1 MIRRTMWMG
10 LALLCLPA
18 AVQGEDKFEIKPRFI
33 AGQCWSERRVNTF
46 EMTTTV
52 KVQQQVAETNRQ
64 KSRQTHETE
73 WEAIKVTNNVP
84 MIARVKFGSNC
95 GGEVEEN
102 GQRQTIRFP
111 MAGKTIEVSRRPDGG
126 ADIKPADA
134 DIPEVH
140 AFLEDLFE
148 PDLGAFPKTPLAVGE
163 SWSWEKESVA
173 NAFDLGEDDEGSI
186 TCTIKSVS
194 TQNGRKMA
202 EITIRVQLKV
212 VAAQQGGGQRIA
224 TLTESNLEGRGL
236 MDVAAGRMVEL
247 NLSGN
252 VVVSGIISAPD
263 ENGNLT
269 PQADLDGV
277 GRMTLESRSRLLS
290 EKKTDGPGPTAKTDN
305 TNFAGEYSNTEMK
318 LILRAAADGYQGN
331 LSMGDRKFPVRAKAE
346 GDTLNGSFQSEEHWF
361 DFTAKFDGITLTLTT
376 GGKTHILQKKIV
388 PKNPLG
394 GSPSEKQPPKKEE
407 PANPLGG
414 SATGI
419 AEPARPTQPPS
430 SQQPKPTGP
439 SAQAPATTDYAIFQ
453 CLDTQGFR
461 DASGRPLEVF
471 RMLMPRGWRFTGGL
485 TWKVNHKGIYNMS
498 RVDLV
503 NPVELAF
510 KVSSP
515 DEHVV
520 IQAYQEVH
528 FADLRG
534 SPAYEMGGFP
544 TGSNY
549 GGFISCPTMDAA
561 SYITEFVIPR
571 QRGGL
576 QGAQIVESKSL
587 PSVVQRYDRETAIVN
602 GALQG
607 AMGGGVSH
615 QAALVVVDHII
626 GGLPYR
632 EAFVVALGYLQ
643 TPGIT
648 MWSSRLNISMRA
660 PRDEV
665 ERWQPIIAT
674 MLNSIEFNMRWVG
687 ELLKVKRNAEGVVMD
702 VDRFCQ
708 KVDAEITRNRA
719 ETNAQIQRD
728 MYPRLAPFCDHTGTD
743 GKRYFLETDKQHQM
757 NEQGQIRSALTL
769 PDQEGW
775 TRMPEYTGG

>member
-1 MIRRTMWMG
+1 MLQKIKWMG
-10 LALLCLPA
+10 LALVCLPA
-18 AVQGEDKFEIKPRFI
+18 AAQGQERYELKPRFT
-33 AGQCWSERRVNTF
+33 AGQRWSERRVNTF

-52 KVQQQVAETNRQ
+52 KAQQQVVEQNRQ
-64 KSRQTHETE
+64 ETRQTLEFE
-73 WEAIKVTNNVP
+73 WEALEVADNVP
-84 MIARVKFGSNC
+84 TAARVQFGPNC

-102 GQRQTIRFP
+102 GQRQTIRFSA
-111 MAGKTIEVSRRPDGG
+111 AGKTIEARRRPDGEV
-126 ADIKPADA
+126 DIKPADA
-134 DIPEVH
+134 NVPEVL
-140 AFLEDLFE
+140 AILEDLFE
-148 PDLGAFPKTPLAVGE
+148 PDLGAFPKKALAVGE
-163 SWSWEKESVA
+163 SWSWEKQSVA
-173 NAFDLGEDDEGSI
+173 NAFGLGEDDEGSI

-194 TQNGRKMA
+194 TKNSRKMA
-202 EITIRVQLKV
+202 EITVRVQLKV
-212 VAAQQGGGQRIA
+212 GAAQQGGGQRIA
-224 TLTESNLEGRGL
+224 TLTESNLEGCGL
-236 MDVAAGRMVEL
+236 MDIAAGRMVEL
-247 NLSGN
+247 DLSGN
-252 VVVSGIISAPD
+252 VVVGGIISAPD
-263 ENGNLT
+263 ENGNVT

-277 GRMTLESRSRLLS
+277 GRMTLELRSRLLG
-290 EKKTDGPGPTAKTDN
+290 EKKPDGPRQAVKADSPE
-305 TNFAGEYSNTEMK
+305 FAGEYANTEMN
-318 LILRAAADGYQGN
+318 LTLRQEADGYKGE
-331 LSMGDRKFPVRAKAE
+331 LSFGERKFPVRAKAD
-346 GDTLNGSFQSEEHWF
+346 GDTLKGAFQSEENWF
-361 DFTAKFDGITLTLTT
+361 DFTAKFDGITLSLTT
-376 GGKTHILQKKIV
+376 GGKTHVLKKKIT

-394 GSPSEKQPPKKEE
+394 GSPSEKTPPKKEE
-407 PANPLGG
+407 PANPLSS

-419 AEPARPTQPPS
+419 AEPIKPTQPPP
-430 SQQPKPTGP
+430 SQKPNGT
-439 SAQAPATTDYAIFQ
+439 SAQAPATTDYSIYQ

-471 RMLMPRGWRFTGGL
+471 RMLMPQGWRFSGGL
-485 TWKVNHKGIYNMS
+485 TWKVNHKGIYSMS

-515 DEHVV
+515 DERVV
-520 IQAYQEVH
+520 IQAYPEVH

-549 GGFISCPTMDAA
+549 GGFISCPTMDPAT
-561 SYITEFVIPR
+561 YITEFVIPR

-576 QGAQIVESKSL
+576 QDAQIVESKSL
-587 PSVVQRYDRETAIVN
+587 PSVVQRYDREAAIVT

-607 AMGGGVSH
+607 AVGGGLSH
-615 QAALVVVDHII
+615 QAALVVVDHIVR
-626 GGLPYR
+626 GLPCR
-632 EAFVVALGYLQ
+632 EAFVVALGYLH

-648 MWSSRLNISMRA
+648 MWSSRLNLSMMA

-665 ERWQPIIAT
+665 DRWQPVIAT

-687 ELLKVKRNAEGVVMD
+687 EVLKVKKQAEGVVID
-702 VDRFCQ
+702 VDNLCR
-708 KVDAEITRNRA
+708 KIDAEITANRS

-728 MYPRLAPFCDHTGTD
+728 MYPRLAPFCDHTGAD